1 MAGDITIL
9 CCHGTG
15 DDDASN
21 ITVMT
26 AIVFAMSTVTMRQSG
41 IAGSFVQKGTAH
53 VDERGAAITYRTI
66 AVILIAAMFS
76 ITVVRTLA
84 LDISPVV
91 TGFSAATVVATMVTA
106 GFMASG

>member
-15 DDDASN
+15 DDDASD
-21 ITVMT
+21 IPMMT

-41 IAGSFVQKGTAH
+41 IAGSFVQQGTAH
-53 VDERGAAITYRTI
+53 VDDRWTAIAYRPI

-76 ITVVRTLA
+76 ITVVAAMA

-91 TGFSAATVVATMVTA
+91 TGFSAATVLATMVAA